1 MVSLSIAVAEHTD
14 EIFTHHQPSGSES
27 SEPEAGPSCSPR
39 KSYMLSDEETGHGRL
54 GSIVEVRRLGLC
66 ISQPPDEKIQTD
78 MV

>member
-1 MVSLSIAVAEHTD
+1 
-14 EIFTHHQPSGSES
+14 
-27 SEPEAGPSCSPR
+27 
-39 KSYMLSDEETGHGRL
+39 MLSDEETGHGRL